1 MHKFIITL
9 LFFNIFIL
17 VETNGQNNPVVLKYS
32 INSKELSELSIQ
44 KLGLRGVFSN
54 DPDFNYSL
62 KDKSNGVVKLDLLTK
77 GLYKIAD
84 GIDGHI
90 VYLEEGDT
98 ISISLN
104 EIPNIYKIISN
115 NTYIGY
121 FTNLKATGKYAW
133 HYTFF
138 DEFKKRTEKLY
149 PLKNYEIVNNIM
161 AFKMKCDKALL
172 IGENLLD
179 SLYRAKKIST
189 NFKLVAEQELKAMYV
204 GRMCTPLSFVPKKKI
219 KTDYFEKL
227 NTLKFNDSSYAVMCK
242 DYLQAGALYTYYIH
256 NSLNINDPY
265 SNLSNE
271 MKSILENYT
280 GIIKDK
286 LLAWQIQD
294 YIGKNYTLFDSCY
307 QVFLNECKDL
317 SLKNATINKV
327 NSFALKNKIS
337 NSIKFEEI
345 LNGTKVRNVNNIKSS
360 ILSQFKD
367 SVPTLIDCWATWCI
381 PCRDQMPFMHSFE
394 KKYKNKLNVVYLS
407 FDKDEV
413 KWKSY
418 QKKNNLGL
426 NQFIIDNDFGS
437 AFSLYFDIQEIPR
450 YILISKGGVKVLNAN
465 MPLPALK
472 EEFEEEL
479 KKYLN

>member
-1 MHKFIITL
+1 MNKIL
-9 LFFNIFIL
+9 LFSVL
-17 VETNGQNNPVVLKYS
+17 VFFGIESKGQKNPVVLNYT
-32 INSKELSELSIQ
+32 IHSKELSELSIQ
-44 KLGLRGVFSN
+44 KLGLRGVFFN

-62 KDKSNGVVKLDLLTK
+62 KEKSNGTVKLDLLTK

-84 GIDGHI
+84 GIDGHV

-104 EIPNIYKIISN
+104 EIPNLYKIISN
-115 NTYIGY
+115 NIYIGY
-121 FTNLKATGKYAW
+121 FNNLKATGKYAW

-138 DEFKKRTEKLY
+138 DEFKKRTQKSY
-149 PLKNYEIVNNIM
+149 PQKNYEIADNIM
-161 AFKMKCDKALL
+161 AFKTKCDKALL

-179 SLYRAKKIST
+179 SLYRAKKISN
-189 NFKLVAEQELKAMYV
+189 NFKLVAEQELKSMYV
-204 GRMCTPLSFVPKKKI
+204 ARMCTPLSFVPKKKI
-219 KTDYFEKL
+219 NSDYFEKL
-227 NTLKFNDSSYAVMCK
+227 NTYRFNDSSFAVMCN

-256 NSLNINDPY
+256 NSLNINEPY

-294 YIGKNYTLFDSCY
+294 YIGKNYPLFDSCY
-307 QVFLNECKDL
+307 QMFLNECKDL
-317 SLKNATINKV
+317 SLKNSTINKV
-327 NSFALKNKIS
+327 TSFELKNKIS
-337 NSIKFEEI
+337 NSIKFEE
-345 LNGTKVRNVNNIKSS
+345 LVLSTKVQNVNNIKSS

-407 FDKDEV
+407 FDKDLV
-413 KWKSY
+413 KWRSY

-437 AFSLYFDIQEIPR
+437 AFSKYFDIQEIPR
-450 YILISKGGVKVLNAN
+450 YILISKRGVKVLNAK
-465 MPLPALK
+465 MPLPALQ

-479 KKYLN
+479 KKYIN

>member
-1 MHKFIITL
+1 MNKIL
-9 LFFNIFIL
+9 LFSVL
-17 VETNGQNNPVVLKYS
+17 VFFGIESKGQKNPVVLNYT
-32 INSKELSELSIQ
+32 IHSKELSELSIQ
-44 KLGLRGVFSN
+44 KLGLRGVFFN

-62 KDKSNGVVKLDLLTK
+62 KEKSNGTVKLDLLTK

-84 GIDGHI
+84 GIDGHV

-104 EIPNIYKIISN
+104 EIPNLYKIISN
-115 NTYIGY
+115 NIYIGY
-121 FTNLKATGKYAW
+121 FNNLKATGKYAW

-138 DEFKKRTEKLY
+138 DEFKKRTQKSY
-149 PLKNYEIVNNIM
+149 PQKNYEIADNIM
-161 AFKMKCDKALL
+161 AFKTKCDKALL

-179 SLYRAKKIST
+179 SLYRAKKISN
-189 NFKLVAEQELKAMYV
+189 NFKLVAEQELKSMYV
-204 GRMCTPLSFVPKKKI
+204 ARMCTPLSFVPKKKI
-219 KTDYFEKL
+219 NSDYFEKL
-227 NTLKFNDSSYAVMCK
+227 NTYRFNDSSFAVMCN

-256 NSLNINDPY
+256 NSLNINEPY

-294 YIGKNYTLFDSCY
+294 YIGKNYPLFDSCY
-307 QVFLNECKDL
+307 QMFLNECKDL
-317 SLKNATINKV
+317 SLKNSTINKV
-327 NSFALKNKIS
+327 TSFELKNKIS
-337 NSIKFEEI
+337 NSIKFEE
-345 LNGTKVRNVNNIKSS
+345 LVLSTKVQNVNNIKSS

-407 FDKDEV
+407 FDKDLV
-413 KWKSY
+413 KWRSY

-437 AFSLYFDIQEIPR
+437 AFSKYFDIQEIPR
-450 YILISKGGVKVLNAN
+450 YILISKRGVKVLNAK
-465 MPLPALK
+465 MPLPALH

>member
-1 MHKFIITL
+1 MHKIILTL
-9 LFFNIFIL
+9 LLFNIL
-17 VETNGQNNPVVLKYS
+17 TWVETNGQNNPVVLKYS
-32 INSKELSELSIQ
+32 IPTKQLSELSIQ
-44 KLGLRGVFSN
+44 KLGLRGVFFN

-62 KDKSNGVVKLDLLTK
+62 KEKRNGTIKLELLTK
-77 GLYKIAD
+77 GLYKIED

-90 VYLEEGDT
+90 VYLEEGDS

-104 EIPNIYKIISN
+104 EIPNLNKIVSN

-121 FTNLKATGKYAW
+121 FNNLKATGKYAW

-138 DEFKKRTEKLY
+138 DEYKKRTEKLY
-149 PLKNYEIVNNIM
+149 PLKNYEIANNIM
-161 AFKMKCDKALL
+161 AFKTKCDKALL

-179 SLYRAKKIST
+179 SLYRIKKISN
-189 NFKLVAEQELKAMYV
+189 NFKLVAEQELNAMYV

-219 KTDYFEKL
+219 NKGYFEKL
-227 NTLKFNDSSYAVMCK
+227 NTLSFNDSSFAVMCK

-256 NSLNINDPY
+256 NSINTNQLY
-265 SNLSNE
+265 SNLNNE
-271 MKSILENYT
+271 MKSILENYS

-294 YIGKNYTLFDSCY
+294 YIGKNYPLFDSCY
-307 QVFLNECKDL
+307 QVFLNECKNL
-317 SLKNATINKV
+317 SLKNSTINKV
-327 NSFALKNKIS
+327 NSFELKNKIS
-337 NSIKFEEI
+337 NSNTFEEI
-345 LNGTKVRNVNNIKSS
+345 LNGTEVLNVNNVKSS
-360 ILSQFKD
+360 ILSQFQD

-418 QKKNNLGL
+418 HKKNNLGV

-437 AFSLYFDIQEIPR
+437 AFSNYFDIQEIPR
-450 YILISKGGVKVLNAN
+450 YILISKGGVKVLNAR
-465 MPLPALK
+465 MPLPALQ

>member
-1 MHKFIITL
+1 MNKFILTFF
-9 LFFNIFIL
+9 FFNIFIL
-17 VETNGQNNPVVLKYS
+17 VETNAQNNPVVLNYNIPTKQ
-32 INSKELSELSIQ
+32 LSELNIH
-44 KLGLRGVFSN
+44 KLGLREVFSN
-54 DPDFNYSL
+54 DPDFSYSL
-62 KDKSNGVVKLDLLTK
+62 RNKRNGSFKLNLLTK

-90 VYLEEGDT
+90 IYLEEGDT

-104 EIPNIYKIISN
+104 EIPNLNKILSN
-115 NTYIGY
+115 PYIGY
-121 FTNLKATGKYAW
+121 FNILKATGKYAW
-133 HYTFF
+133 HYIFF
-138 DEFKKRTEKLY
+138 DEFKKRTEKLF
-149 PLKNYEIVNNIM
+149 PLKNYEIAKNVM
-161 AFKMKCDKALL
+161 LYKSKCDKALL

-179 SLYRAKKIST
+179 SLYRVKKISS
-189 NFKLVAEQELKAMYV
+189 NFKLVAEQELKAIYV
-204 GRMCTPLSFVPKKKI
+204 ANMCTPLSFVQKKKI
-219 KTDYFEKL
+219 NMEYFEKL

-242 DYLQAGALYTYYIH
+242 NYLQAGALYTYYIH
-256 NSLNINDPY
+256 NTLNINEPY

-271 MKSILENYT
+271 IKSILENYA

-294 YIGKNYTLFDSCY
+294 YIGKNYPLFDSCY

-327 NSFALKNKIS
+327 NSFVLKNKIS
-337 NSIKFEEI
+337 NSIKYEEI

-360 ILSQFKD
+360 ILSQFQD

-418 QKKNNLGL
+418 QKKNNLGV
-426 NQFIIDNDFGS
+426 NQFIIDNDFAS
-437 AFSLYFDIQEIPR
+437 AFSKYFDIQEIPR
-450 YILISKGGVKVLNAN
+450 YILISKGGVKVLNAK
-465 MPLPALK
+465 MPLPALQ

-479 KKYLN
+479 IKYLN

>member
-44 KLGLRGVFSN
+44 KLGLRGVFLN

-104 EIPNIYKIISN
+104 EIPNLYKIISN
-115 NTYIGY
+115 NIYIGY
-121 FTNLKATGKYAW
+121 FNNLKATGKYAW

-161 AFKMKCDKALL
+161 AFKMKCDKVLL

-294 YIGKNYTLFDSCY
+294 YIGKNYILFDSCY

-337 NSIKFEEI
+337 NSFKFEELI
-345 LNGTKVRNVNNIKSS
+345 LGTKVQNVNNIKSS

-407 FDKDEV
+407 FDKDVV

-418 QKKNNLGL
+418 HKKNNLGV

-437 AFSLYFDIQEIPR
+437 AFSKYFDIQEIPR
-450 YILISKGGVKVLNAN
+450 YILISKGGVKVLNAR

>member
-1 MHKFIITL
+1 MHKFILSL

-17 VETNGQNNPVVLKYS
+17 VETNGQNNPVVLNFS
-32 INSKELSELSIQ
+32 IPTKQLSELSIQ
-44 KLGLRGVFSN
+44 KLGLREVFLN
-54 DPDFNYSL
+54 DPDFDYSL
-62 KDKSNGVVKLDLLTK
+62 KEKRNGTIKLDLLTR

-98 ISISLN
+98 ISISLT
-104 EIPNIYKIISN
+104 EIPNLDRILTK
-115 NTYIGY
+115 TFLGY
-121 FTNLKATGKYAW
+121 FNDLKATGKYAW

-138 DEFKKRTEKLY
+138 DELNKRTKKLY
-149 PLKNYEIVNNIM
+149 PLKNYEIANNIM
-161 AFKMKCDKALL
+161 AFKKKCDEGLL
-172 IGENLLD
+172 IGEDLLD

-204 GRMCTPLSFVPKKKI
+204 ARMCTPLSFVPKKKI
-219 KTDYFEKL
+219 NTDYFEKL

-242 DYLQAGALYTYYIH
+242 DYIQAGALYTYYIH
-256 NSLNINDPY
+256 NSIDINVLY
-265 SNLSNE
+265 SNLNNE
-271 MKSILENYT
+271 MKSILENYS

-286 LLAWQIQD
+286 LLAWLIQD
-294 YIGKNYTLFDSCY
+294 YIGKNYSLFDPCY
-307 QVFLNECKDL
+307 QMFLNECKNL
-317 SLKNATINKV
+317 SLKNRTINKV
-327 NSFALKNKIS
+327 NSFELKNKIS
-337 NSIKFEEI
+337 TSIKFEEMM
-345 LNGTKVRNVNNIKSS
+345 LGTKVRDLKNFKSS
-360 ILSQFKD
+360 ILSQFQD

-418 QKKNNLGL
+418 QKKNNLGV

-437 AFSLYFDIQEIPR
+437 AFSKYFDIQEIPR
-450 YILISKGGVKVLNAN
+450 YILISKGGVKVLNAK
-465 MPLPALK
+465 MPLPALQ

>member
-1 MHKFIITL
+1 MHKFILTFL
-9 LFFNIFIL
+9 LFNIFIL
-17 VETNGQNNPVVLKYS
+17 VKTNAQNNPVVLKYN
-32 INSKELSELSIQ
+32 IPTKQLSELIIQ
-44 KLGLRGVFSN
+44 KLGLRGVFLN
-54 DPDFNYSL
+54 DPDFTYSL
-62 KDKSNGVVKLDLLTK
+62 KEKRNGTIKLDLLTK

-84 GIDGHI
+84 GIDGHV

-98 ISISLN
+98 ISISLI
-104 EIPNIYKIISN
+104 EIPNLNKIISN
-115 NTYIGY
+115 NIYTGY
-121 FTNLKATGKYAW
+121 FNNLKATGKYAW

-149 PLKNYEIVNNIM
+149 PQKNYEIANNIM
-161 AFKMKCDKALL
+161 AFKTKCDKALL

-179 SLYRAKKIST
+179 SLYRVKKIST

-219 KTDYFEKL
+219 NTDYFEKL

-256 NSLNINDPY
+256 NSLNINEPY

-294 YIGKNYTLFDSCY
+294 YIGKNYKLFDSCY

-327 NSFALKNKIS
+327 NSFELKNKIS

-360 ILSQFKD
+360 ILSQFQD

-381 PCRDQMPFMHSFE
+381 PCRDQMPFMHTFE

-413 KWKSY
+413 KWKSF
-418 QKKNNLGL
+418 QKKNNLGV

-437 AFSLYFDIQEIPR
+437 AFSKYFDIQEIPR
-450 YILISKGGVKVLNAN
+450 YILISKGGVKVLNAR
-465 MPLPALK
+465 MPLPALQ

>member
-1 MHKFIITL
+1 MNKIL
-9 LFFNIFIL
+9 LLSIL
-17 VETNGQNNPVVLKYS
+17 VFFEIETNGQNNQVVLNYS
-32 INSKELSELSIQ
+32 INSKELSELIIQ
-44 KLGLRGVFSN
+44 KLGLRGVFLN
-54 DPDFNYSL
+54 DPDYNYTL
-62 KDKSNGVVKLDLLTK
+62 KEKSNGTIKLDLLTK

-84 GIDGHI
+84 GIDGHV

-104 EIPNIYKIISN
+104 EIPDLNKIISN
-115 NTYIGY
+115 NVYIGY
-121 FTNLKATGKYAW
+121 FNNLKATGKYAW

-138 DEFKKRTEKLY
+138 DEFKKRTQKLY
-149 PLKNYEIVNNIM
+149 PQKNYEIANNIM
-161 AFKMKCDKALL
+161 AFKTKCDKALL
-172 IGENLLD
+172 IGENLID

-219 KTDYFEKL
+219 NKDYFEKL
-227 NTLKFNDSSYAVMCK
+227 NTLRFNDSSFAVMCN

-256 NSLNINDPY
+256 NSLNINEPY

-294 YIGKNYTLFDSCY
+294 YIGKNYLLFDSCY

-337 NSIKFEEI
+337 NSIKFEE
-345 LNGTKVRNVNNIKSS
+345 LLLGTKVQNVNNIKSS

-407 FDKDEV
+407 FDKDVV

-418 QKKNNLGL
+418 QKKNNLGV

-437 AFSLYFDIQEIPR
+437 AFSKYFDIQEIPR
-450 YILISKGGVKVLNAN
+450 YILISKGGVKVLNSR
-465 MPLPALK
+465 MPLPALQ